1 MTWSIAAIWHA
12 WTARRQGWD
21 PDIVRAL
28 RLPVPSP
35 VQDSARALI
44 HAGRRNDAV
53 DHVRQ
58 STGYN
63 RRDAR
68 CIALA
73 LQYGWRL
80 PFPRGSRPARRSGR

>member
-1 MTWSIAAIWHA
+1 MTWSITAMWHA

-21 PDIVRAL
+21 PEIVRAL

-35 VQDSARALI
+35 VQDTARALV
-44 HAGRRNDAV
+44 HAGRWNDAL
-53 DHVRQ
+53 DHIRQ
-58 STGYN
+58 STGHN

-68 CIALA
+68 CIARA

-80 PFPRGSRPARRSGR
+80 PLPRAARQPRGPRR